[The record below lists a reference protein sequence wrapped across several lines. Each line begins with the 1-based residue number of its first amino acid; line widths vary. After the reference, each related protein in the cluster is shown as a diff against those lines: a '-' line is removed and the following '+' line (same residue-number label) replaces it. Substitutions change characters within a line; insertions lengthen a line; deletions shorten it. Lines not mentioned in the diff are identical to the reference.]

1 MIFSHIKYAQYR
13 ESLKITEE
21 IPTGMSYVHT
31 TELRVKRNRIVFK
44 DSTDKDNYIL
54 LNDADVKSYIET
66 RRIELEAEKKAAQ
79 EARLAELKETHMQ
92 SQEVETET
100 TTETKTE

>member
-1 MIFSHIKYAQYR
+1 MEFTNIKLTKHR
-13 ESLKITEE
+13 ESLKIVEE
-21 IPTGMSYVHT
+21 IPTGMAYVHT
-31 TELRVKRNRIVFK
+31 TKLRVKRNKIVFK

-66 RRIELEAEKKAAQ
+66 RRTELKAEKKAAQ
-79 EARLAELKETHMQ
+79 EARLAELKEAHMQ

>member
-44 DSTDKDNYIL
+44 DSTDKDNYVL

-66 RRIELEAEKKAAQ
+66 RRIELEA
-79 EARLAELKETHMQ
+79 ARKAELKQRKAEAKAASEATI
-92 SQEVETET
+92 
-100 TTETKTE
+100 

>member
-21 IPTGMSYVHT
+21 IPTGMAYVHT
-31 TELRVKRNRIVFK
+31 TKLRVKRNKIIFR
-44 DSTDKDNYIL
+44 DSNDKDNYVL

-66 RRIELEAEKKAAQ
+66 RTIELEAARKAELEQRRTEAKAAY
-79 EARLAELKETHMQ
+79 EAKLKAKQKATSEATI
-92 SQEVETET
+92 
-100 TTETKTE
+100 